1 MVVQVAGL
9 LSHHGHL
16 LLGKGLES
24 LQAVGFMSAQTENSQ
39 ERAGTLCCLD
49 RASHASKGARYQ
61 LLLFMRE
68 TSKGQKLRQE
78 GSLHGC
84 LIRSRLSQQVFNHR
98 QGISAV
104 LDTGSAPR
112 THQAVPKAL
121 LPL

>member
-24 LQAVGFMSAQTENSQ
+24 LQAVGFTSAQTENSQ

-61 LLLFMRE
+61 LLLFMRDFQGAE
-68 TSKGQKLRQE
+68 AKARRQPARVP
-78 GSLHGC
+78 H
-84 LIRSRLSQQVFNHR
+84 QV
-98 QGISAV
+98 
-104 LDTGSAPR
+104 
-112 THQAVPKAL
+112 KAEL
-121 LPL
+121 ANV